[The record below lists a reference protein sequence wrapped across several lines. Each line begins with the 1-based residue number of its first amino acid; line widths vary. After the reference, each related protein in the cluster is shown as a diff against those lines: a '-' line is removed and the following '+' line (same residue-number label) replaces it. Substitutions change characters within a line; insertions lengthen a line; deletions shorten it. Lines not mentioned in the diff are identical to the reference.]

1 MNVLL
6 QYLKPH
12 TGVMVWTMAVKFFAA
27 MMDLIIPS
35 LLARIIDQAVPS
47 GDARQIYFWGG
58 LMVICAVL
66 AILSNV
72 YANRTA
78 AATSGKVTLKLRHD
92 LFSKLSHLS
101 MAQFDSVSLSSAISR
116 LTDRKSVV

>member
-12 TGVMVWTMAVKFFAA
+12 TGVMVWTMTVKFFAA

-47 GDARQIYFWGG
+47 GDTRQIYFWGG

-66 AILSNV
+66 AISSNV

-78 AATSGKVTLKLRHD
+78 AATSGKVTLKVRHD

-101 MAQFDSVSLSSAISR
+101 ILNSR
-116 LTDRKSVV
+116 GIITMKGGEH